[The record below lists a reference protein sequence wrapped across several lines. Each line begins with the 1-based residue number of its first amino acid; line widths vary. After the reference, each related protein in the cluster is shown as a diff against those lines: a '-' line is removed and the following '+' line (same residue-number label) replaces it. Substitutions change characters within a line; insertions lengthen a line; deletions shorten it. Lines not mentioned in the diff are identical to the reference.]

1 MINNR
6 YIKLFFVACSSLA
19 IVMACKKNTLTV
31 SPYEYTDGQALFK
44 INYSSPYAKNPAVQ
58 LRINGIKVSNGI
70 TYSTPFPGGGLNTG
84 GSNNA
89 DYLGIP
95 AGSNEVSLSIV
106 KVGTNED
113 SIVLYKTPVEVIAN
127 AYQTLH
133 ITDTAAATTSV
144 LLQDASSKADSG
156 VAKYRFINLIPNSNL
171 DLYAGTVKV
180 ASNIAYK
187 AVTDTFS
194 AAAGSNPVWS
204 LRLAGSGTTLGT
216 TYQNTGTTT
225 NQRVFTIYSRGYVAP
240 ATSDIRSA
248 KISFVYNK

>member
-1 MINNR
+1 MTNR
-6 YIKLFFVACSSLA
+6 YIKLFLVTCCAAA
-19 IVMACKKNTLTV
+19 IVVACKKNTLTV
-31 SPYEYTDGQALFK
+31 SPYEYTDGEALFK

-58 LRINGIKVSNGI
+58 LKINGVKVSNGL

-89 DYLGIP
+89 DYLRIA

-106 KVGTNED
+106 KVGTAED
-113 SIVLYKTPVEVIAN
+113 SIVLYKTPIEVIAN

-133 ITDTAAATTSV
+133 ITDTLAATTSV

-156 VAKYRFINLIPNSNL
+156 FARYRFINLIPNSNL
-171 DLYAGTVKV
+171 DLYAGAVKV

-194 AAAGSNPVWS
+194 QPAGANPIWS
-204 LRLAGSGTTLGT
+204 LRLAGGTATLGT

-240 ATSDIRSA
+240 ATTDIRSA

>member
-1 MINNR
+1 MTNR
-6 YIKLFFVACSSLA
+6 YITLLTVACCLL
-19 IVMACKKNTLTV
+19 VVVLACKKNVLTV

-44 INYSSPYAKNPAVQ
+44 INYSCPYAKNPAVQ
-58 LRINGIKVSNGI
+58 VKINGVKVSNGI

-89 DYLGIP
+89 DYMAVP
-95 AGSNEVSLSIV
+95 AGSNEVSFSIS
-106 KVGTNED
+106 KVGSGED
-113 SIVLYKTPVEVIAN
+113 SILLYKTSVEVIAN

-133 ITDTAAATTSV
+133 VTDTLANTTSV
-144 LLQDASSKADSG
+144 LTPDASIKADSG
-156 VAKYRFINLIPNSNL
+156 ISKYRFVNLIPGSSL

-194 AAAGSNPVWS
+194 VAAGSNPVWS
-204 LRLAGSGTTLGT
+204 LRVAGGATTLGT

-225 NQRVFTIYSRGYVAP
+225 NQRVFTIYSRGYIGP
-240 ATSDIRSA
+240 ATSDIRSP